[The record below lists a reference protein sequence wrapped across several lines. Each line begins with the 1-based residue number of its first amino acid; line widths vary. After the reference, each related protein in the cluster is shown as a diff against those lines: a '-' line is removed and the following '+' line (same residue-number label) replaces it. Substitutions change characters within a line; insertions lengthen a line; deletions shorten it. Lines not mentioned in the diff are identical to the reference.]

1 MPIVKEQKFTKT
13 PFKKQA
19 DVIAGILR
27 VNPILNDDE
36 KKSLNETV
44 GVLTWMNQLQLHWEA
59 GKKDMPDTITK
70 HIFEGRKPE
79 KVVPPG
85 T

>member
-1 MPIVKEQKFTKT
+1 MPVKEQKFTKT

-19 DVIAGILR
+19 DVISGVLR
-27 VNPILNDDE
+27 TNPILNDDE
-36 KKSLNETV
+36 KKSLQETV
-44 GVLTWMNQLQLHWEA
+44 GVLTWLNQLQLHWA
-59 GKKDMPDTITK
+59 GGNEGLPESIRLQ
-70 HIFEGRKPE
+70 IFEGRKPE